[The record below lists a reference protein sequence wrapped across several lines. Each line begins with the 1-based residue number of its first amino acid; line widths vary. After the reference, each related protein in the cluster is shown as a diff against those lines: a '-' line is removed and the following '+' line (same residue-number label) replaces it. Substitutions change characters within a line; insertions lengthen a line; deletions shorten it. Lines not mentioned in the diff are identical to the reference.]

1 MSWVFNSFLS
11 WLSGIVASAL
21 DVAAK
26 AFLGALGCNLST
38 FDRYFPFAGQ
48 AYKYFLYLA
57 LGLLLLIWIFQVL
70 RSMMGPLS
78 DAENPV
84 ALTAKMILFFFLTL
98 FSKDIFMIALNIAAT
113 PYAWIYNASVS
124 LDNVTQNAP
133 SFTQMAESA
142 TGAGITGLLMLIFL
156 LLMGWN
162 FFKILLEAAERYV
175 IVGIL
180 AYTAPLA
187 FCTGASKSTNNI
199 FKGWC
204 RMVASQLFLLIM
216 NVWFIKI
223 IISAFGAVGFTLG
236 TVGTNNNFL
245 NNSGAMI
252 IWSICMLAMMKA
264 AQKMD
269 SYMASM
275 GMTVAQTGGSMLDV
289 ILSTVAGARALTSGL
304 GGFGRRSGGG
314 SGNSGLAKGGKIGT
328 VFGQVA
334 NKFKPSTYAADAVT
348 AGGRLQGFG
357 SLGGSISRLAA
368 GTAFKHSLGQSGTG
382 GNLATATIA
391 KIAHGNTAQTG
402 MLKDTAKSDLAS
414 RSLAHFLPS
423 MASQG
428 GSNGEH
434 LKDVTITGGQI
445 SGQAYDTQS
454 GEYRDFSLYDAN
466 MHHPPTNGNYDTV
479 TAADGSSWYRQIAQR
494 GPTSTVTDSETYS
507 RFKSGGDTWYQKT
520 ADNTTIRHNPDQGSP
535 PRQTPPTRFK

>member
-38 FDRYFPFAGQ
+38 FDRYFPFASQ
-48 AYKYFLYLA
+48 TYSYFLYFA
-57 LGLLLLIWIFQVL
+57 LGLLFLIWIFQVL

-98 FSKDIFMIALNIAAT
+98 FAKDIFMIALNIAAT
-113 PYAWIYNASVS
+113 PYSWIFNASVS

-133 SFTQMAESA
+133 SFGQMLKSA
-142 TGAGITGLLMLIFL
+142 TGAGFTGLLLVIFL
-156 LLMGWN
+156 VLMGWN

-175 IVGIL
+175 LVGLL
-180 AYTAPLA
+180 AYTSPLA

-204 RMVASQLFLLIM
+204 RMVASQLFLQIM
-216 NVWFIKI
+216 NVWFIKL
-223 IISAFGAVGFTLG
+223 IISAFAAVGFTMG
-236 TVGTNNNFL
+236 TVGQNHNFL
-245 NNSGAMI
+245 NDSGALI
-252 IWSICMLAMMKA
+252 IWSICMLAIMKA

-289 ILSTVAGARALTSGL
+289 VLSTVAGARALTSGL
-304 GGFGRRSGGG
+304 GGFGRKGGG
-314 SGNSGLAKGGKIGT
+314 SGNIGLAKGGKFST
-328 VFGQVA
+328 AFGQFS

-368 GTAFKHSLGQSGTG
+368 GTAFKHSLGQSGLG
-382 GNLATATIA
+382 GNLATNTIG

-414 RSLAHFLPS
+414 RSLAHFMPS
-423 MASQG
+423 MAGPG
-428 GSNGEH
+428 GKNGEH

-445 SGQAYDTQS
+445 SGQSYDAQS
-454 GEYRDFSLYDAN
+454 GDYKDFSLYDAN
-466 MHHPPTNGNYDTV
+466 MHHPPTNGNYDTI
-479 TAADGSSWYRQIAQR
+479 TAADGSNWYRQVAQS
-494 GPTSTVTDSETYS
+494 GPSSTVADSETYS
-507 RFKSGGDTWYQKT
+507 HFKSGGETWYQKT
-520 ADNTTIRHNPDQGSP
+520 ADNTTIRHNPNSGST